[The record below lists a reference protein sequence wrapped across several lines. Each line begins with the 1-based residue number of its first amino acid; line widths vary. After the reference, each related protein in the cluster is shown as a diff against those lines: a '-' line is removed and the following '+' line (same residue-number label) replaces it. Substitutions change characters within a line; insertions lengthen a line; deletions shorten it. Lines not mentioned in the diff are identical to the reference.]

1 MAERIRRRLA
11 REDGMTLIELLVAA
25 VLIAVGVVSLFT
37 VFDSSRALVTTS
49 EKNDV
54 AAHQGEA
61 DLESILKMD
70 YKTVALP
77 SALVHSSTTT
87 NPDWYVQANG
97 SYQWDQS
104 TVSPKSPDPVVVD
117 ATNSGLTH
125 ISTWSDGQ
133 SRLSG
138 SIYRYVTWIDDPN
151 VAGTQNAKRVTIAV
165 TVNNTGPGAA
175 GSLKKPV
182 IVSSVVIDPKAG

>member
-1 MAERIRRRLA
+1 MAERLRRRLA

-25 VLIAVGVVSLFT
+25 VLMAVGIVSLFG
-37 VFDSSRALVTTS
+37 VFDGSRALVTTS
-49 EKNDV
+49 EKSDV

-61 DLESILKMD
+61 DLEAILRMD

-77 SALVHSSTTT
+77 SAAVHSGTTT
-87 NPDWYVQANG
+87 NPDWYVQGNG
-97 SYQWDQS
+97 TYRWDQS
-104 TVSPKSPDPVVVD
+104 TTAPKPPDPQVVD
-117 ATNSGLTH
+117 AANAALTH
-125 ISTWSDGQ
+125 LSTWSDGQ

-151 VAGTQNAKRVTIAV
+151 VAGTQDAKRVTIVV
-165 TVNNTGPGAA
+165 TVNNTGPGASGA
-175 GSLKKPV
+175 LKKPV